1 MLSHVE
7 RFFVDGLAHASYLII
22 HGSEAAVVDPKRD
35 VDDYLQF
42 ATQRGAR
49 IKAVLNT
56 HPHADF
62 ASGFMELAE
71 KTGAT
76 IYTSHLAPVQY
87 PHHAARD
94 QDLVSLD
101 GAHIRIL
108 ETPGHSPDSLSF
120 VLEEG
125 APVAL
130 FTGDLLFVGD
140 VGRPD
145 LRDADADPTSLAG
158 QLYDSLF
165 QKVLQ
170 LPETVRVYPAHGAG
184 SLCGR
189 AIASAEFSTVAAER
203 ENNWALQLTDRETFV
218 REMISNLPDRPAY
231 FAYDVGVNLKGAPP
245 WKRLPEIPQSDADA
259 IVRAQAQGASILD
272 LRPAS
277 QFGQGHLKGSLNIG
291 LESPLFSTWTG
302 FFISGAK
309 PIYLIAQDLK
319 EISRARLELARIGFD
334 QIDGYLL
341 AEHLPDRLYQTT
353 QVTACDLRDRLN
365 TKTVDQLMDV
375 RTCGERKVSHIES
388 SMHIPLP
395 RLLSNL
401 QTLDPTLPTV
411 VYCGSGYRSAIAA
424 SLLEAS
430 GFSQITNL
438 MGGMH
443 AWENHPCDGLNPAEL
458 VFPTEA

>member
-1 MLSHVE
+1 MLA
-7 RFFVDGLAHASYLII
+7 L
-22 HGSEAAVVDPKRD
+22 
-35 VDDYLQF
+35 
-42 ATQRGAR
+42 
-49 IKAVLNT
+49 
-56 HPHADF
+56 
-62 ASGFMELAE
+62 
-71 KTGAT
+71 
-76 IYTSHLAPVQY
+76 TS
-87 PHHAARD
+87 R
-94 QDLVSLD
+94 
-101 GAHIRIL
+101 
-108 ETPGHSPDSLSF
+108 
-120 VLEEG
+120 
-125 APVAL
+125 
-130 FTGDLLFVGD
+130 
-140 VGRPD
+140 
-145 LRDADADPTSLAG
+145 
-158 QLYDSLF
+158 
-165 QKVLQ
+165 
-170 LPETVRVYPAHGAG
+170 
-184 SLCGR
+184 
-189 AIASAEFSTVAAER
+189 
-203 ENNWALQLTDRETFV
+203 
-218 REMISNLPDRPAY
+218 
-231 FAYDVGVNLKGAPP
+231 GAPP

-309 PIYLIAQDLK
+309 PIYLVAQDLK

-388 SMHIPLP
+388 SIHIPLP

-458 VFPTEA
+458 VFATEA